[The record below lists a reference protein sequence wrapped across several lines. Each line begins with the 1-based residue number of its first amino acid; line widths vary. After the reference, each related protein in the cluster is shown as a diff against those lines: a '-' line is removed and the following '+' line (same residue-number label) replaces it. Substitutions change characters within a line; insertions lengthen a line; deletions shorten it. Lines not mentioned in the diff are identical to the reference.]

1 MSQIFLFEKNSLVL
15 GMIAAGITM
24 GTLSDKIGRK
34 KVLVLNMFG
43 SFVTMIV
50 SAFIADF
57 W

>member
-1 MSQIFLFEKNSLVL
+1 
-15 GMIAAGITM
+15 MIVAGITM